1 MSSFKYSTPSY
12 RELPVTAADKS
23 PRSLI
28 LSRPQFK
35 SGAGRI
41 RQIILSN
48 KKSINNAVDSL
59 KTSNQE
65 HSTETFSS
73 SFYKM
78 PQIENK
84 SGSESMLVKTPF
96 KQSKPSTVNSAKTAS
111 SLNYPSLKPI
121 HASASSMNFYW
132 FPIESILI
140 I

>member
-12 RELPVTAADKS
+12 REYPVTADKS

-35 SGAGRI
+35 SDAGRI

-59 KTSNQE
+59 KTSNQD

-78 PQIENK
+78 PLIENK
-84 SGSESMLVKTPF
+84 NASESMLVKTPF

-111 SLNYPSLKPI
+111 TLNYPSLKPI
-121 HASASSMNFYW
+121 HASATFTNYQNK
-132 FPIESILI
+132 I
-140 I
+140 INLNLFF